1 MEKKVVLITGGASGI
16 GYGILKYL
24 LDCNKYE
31 IISVSKGE
39 KNIQTAKESLKDVNV
54 LFLQSDI
61 TNESECQSIY
71 DVIQLKYGKLD
82 GLINCAGTIKLG
94 GLEKQTLAE
103 WNNSININLTAI
115 FLLTKTL
122 LPLLKNGNE
131 PSIINISS
139 IHSEKPGGSIA
150 YCTSKAGVDML
161 TKFMAQELTK
171 YKIRVNSI
179 NPAFVES
186 NIYLSSGDYYKTEYN
201 NLVKERNLT
210 YPLGRIGNAYND
222 IAPLAEFLLSNKS
235 TWITGSNYVIDG
247 RKNTFLSQIIR
258 RIKNGKL

>member
-24 LDCNKYE
+24 LDFNKYE
-31 IISVSKGE
+31 IISVSKRE
-39 KNIQTAKESLKDVNV
+39 TNIQTAKGSLKNDNV

-61 TNESECQSIY
+61 TNEAECQNIY
-71 DVIQLKYGKLD
+71 DVVQLKYGKLD

-94 GLEKQTLAE
+94 GLENQTLDE
-103 WNNSININLTAI
+103 RNNSININLTAI

-122 LPLLKNGNE
+122 LPLLKNGIE

-139 IHSEKPGGSIA
+139 IHSKKPGGSIA

-186 NIYLSSGDYYKTEYN
+186 NIYLSSGDYSETEYN

-222 IAPLAEFLLSNKS
+222 IAPLAEFLLSDKS

-247 RKNTFLSQIIR
+247 RKNTFLNQIIWR
-258 RIKNGKL
+258 KII

>member
-24 LDCNKYE
+24 LDSNKYE

-39 KNIQTAKESLKDVNV
+39 KNIQTAKESLKDDNV
-54 LFLQSDI
+54 LFLQRDI
-61 TNESECQSIY
+61 TNESECQNIY
-71 DVIQLKYGKLD
+71 DVIQSKYGKLD

-122 LPLLKNGNE
+122 LPLLKNGIE

-186 NIYLSSGDYYKTEYN
+186 NIYLNSGDYSKTEYEE
-201 NLVKERNLT
+201 LVKTRNQN
-210 YPLGRIGNAYND
+210 YPLGRIGDAYND
-222 IAPLAEFLLSNKS
+222 IGALAEFLLSNKAS
-235 TWITGSNYVIDG
+235 WITGSNYVIDG
-247 RKNTFLSQIIR
+247 
-258 RIKNGKL
+258 GKSLF

>member
-1 MEKKVVLITGGASGI
+1 MDKKVILITGGASGI

-24 LDCNKYE
+24 LDSNKYE

-39 KNIQTAKESLKDVNV
+39 KNIQKAKENIKDDRV
-54 LFLQSDI
+54 LFLQNDI
-61 TNESECQSIY
+61 TQEIECKKIY
-71 DVIQLKYGKLD
+71 DLIESKYGKLD

-94 GLEKQTLAE
+94 GLERQTLTE

-115 FLLTKTL
+115 FILSKTL
-122 LPLLKNGNE
+122 LPLLKRGTKS
-131 PSIINISS
+131 SIINISS
-139 IHSEKPGGSIA
+139 VHSEKPGGSIA

-186 NIYLSSGDYYKTEYN
+186 NIYLNSGDYTEKEYEE
-201 NLVKERNLT
+201 LVKTRNQN
-210 YPLGRIGNAYND
+210 YPLGRIGDAYND
-222 IAPLAEFLLSNKS
+222 IGALAEFLLSDKAS
-235 TWITGSNYVIDG
+235 WITGSNYVIDG
-247 RKNTFLSQIIR
+247 
-258 RIKNGKL
+258 GKLLF

>member
-1 MEKKVVLITGGASGI
+1 MEKKVVLVTGGASGI
-16 GYGILKYL
+16 GYGILRYL
-24 LDCNKYE
+24 LDSNKY
-31 IISVSKGE
+31 ILISVSKGE
-39 KNIQTAKESLKDVNV
+39 KNIQTAKEKLKYDNV
-54 LFLQSDI
+54 LFLKNDI
-61 TNESECQSIY
+61 TNELECQNIY
-71 DVIQLKYGKLD
+71 DVIKSKYGKLD

-122 LPLLKNGNE
+122 LPLLKNGTE
-131 PSIINISS
+131 TSIINISS

-161 TKFMAQELTK
+161 TKFMAQELIK

-179 NPAFVES
+179 NSAFVES
-186 NIYLSSGDYYKTEYN
+186 NIYLSSGDYSKKEYD

-210 YPLGRIGNAYND
+210 YPLGRIGDAYND
-222 IAPLAEFLLSNKS
+222 IAPLAEFLLSDKS

-247 RKNTFLSQIIR
+247 RKNTFLI
-258 RIKNGKL
+258 

>member
-1 MEKKVVLITGGASGI
+1 MDKKVILITGGASGI

-24 LDCNKYE
+24 LDSNKYE

-39 KNIQTAKESLKDVNV
+39 KNIQKAKECIIDDRV
-54 LFLQSDI
+54 LFLQNDI
-61 TNESECQSIY
+61 TDEVECKKIY
-71 DVIQLKYGKLD
+71 DLIESKYGKLD

-94 GLEKQTLAE
+94 GLEQQTLTE
-103 WNNSININLTAI
+103 WNNSISINLTAI
-115 FLLTKTL
+115 FMLSKIL
-122 LPLLKNGNE
+122 LPLIKKGTE

-186 NIYLSSGDYYKTEYN
+186 NIYLNSGDYSETEYEK
-201 NLVKERNLT
+201 LVKTRNQN
-210 YPLGRIGNAYND
+210 YPLGRIGDAYND
-222 IAPLAEFLLSNKS
+222 IGALAEFLLSNKAS
-235 TWITGSNYVIDG
+235 WITGSNYVIDG
-247 RKNTFLSQIIR
+247 
-258 RIKNGKL
+258 GKSLF

>member
-24 LDCNKYE
+24 LDSNKYE

-39 KNIQTAKESLKDVNV
+39 KNIQIAKENLKNDRV
-54 LFLQSDI
+54 LFLQNDI
-61 TNESECQSIY
+61 TNELECQKIY
-71 DVIQLKYGKLD
+71 NTVQSKYGKLD

-122 LPLLKNGNE
+122 LPLLKNGIE
-131 PSIINISS
+131 SSIINISS
-139 IHSEKPGGSIA
+139 IHSEKTGGSIA
-150 YCTSKAGVDML
+150 YCTSKAGLDML

-186 NIYLSSGDYYKTEYN
+186 NIYLSSGDYSETEYN

-222 IAPLAEFLLSNKS
+222 IAPLAEFLLSDKS
-235 TWITGSNYVIDG
+235 SWITGSNYVIDG
-247 RKNTFLSQIIR
+247 RKNTFLI
-258 RIKNGKL
+258 

>member
-1 MEKKVVLITGGASGI
+1 MVLITGGASGI

-24 LDCNKYE
+24 LNSDKYI

-39 KNIQTAKESLKDVNV
+39 KNIQLAKEDLKTSNDNV
-54 LFLQSDI
+54 VFLQNDI
-61 TNESECQSIY
+61 TKESECQNIY
-71 DVIQLKYGKLD
+71 DIIQAKYGRLD
-82 GLINCAGTIKLG
+82 GLINCAGIIKLG
-94 GLEKQTLAE
+94 GIEQQTLDE
-103 WNNSININLTAI
+103 WNNSININLTSI

-122 LPLLKNGNE
+122 LPLLKNGTN
-131 PSIINISS
+131 PSVINISS

-150 YCTSKAGVDML
+150 YCTSKAGLDML

-186 NIYLSSGDYYKTEYN
+186 NIYLSSRDYSEEEYKK
-201 NLVKERNLT
+201 LVNERNLI

-222 IAPLAEFLLSNKS
+222 IAPLAEFLLSDKS
-235 TWITGSNYVIDG
+235 LWTTGSIYVVDG
-247 RKNTFLSQIIR
+247 R
-258 RIKNGKL
+258 